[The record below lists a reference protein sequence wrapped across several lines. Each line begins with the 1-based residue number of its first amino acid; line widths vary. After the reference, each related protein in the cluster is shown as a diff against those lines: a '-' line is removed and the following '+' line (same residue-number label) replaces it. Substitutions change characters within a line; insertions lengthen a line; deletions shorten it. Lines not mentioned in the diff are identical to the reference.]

1 MADKFPLIANTS
13 AQQIQ
18 EISSG
23 DNLNLLGNSIVGVV
37 SVTSS
42 GNISVG
48 GTLSVTGNVS
58 VGGTLTYEDV
68 TNVDS
73 VGVITARS
81 NILVGGFTSQTVD
94 TAKIVVKSAGS
105 NIGIIHVCSDA
116 GETNGDL
123 SGIAF
128 SHGGFG
134 DPGNSTSAAR
144 AKAAIALECGSGG
157 YGRGDL
163 CFYVDGAGD
172 NNNVAAADKVVSM
185 SSSGMTVTG
194 TISDDKGNL
203 RNIPQNS
210 QSSAYTLVAADAGKH
225 VYISSGGVTIPASIF
240 STGDA
245 ITIIN
250 NSGSDQTITCS
261 AVTTYLAG
269 DTSTKSSLTLK
280 GRGIATFLFASAT
293 VCYGSG
299 AGLE

>member
-37 SVTSS
+37 SITAS
-42 GNISVG
+42 
-48 GTLSVTGNVS
+48 GNVS

-105 NIGIIHVCSDA
+105 NIGIIQVCSDA

-134 DPGNSTSAAR
+134 DPGNSSSAAR

-194 TISDDKGNL
+194 TISDSKGNL

-210 QSSAYTLVAADAGKH
+210 QSSAYSLVAADAGKH
-225 VYISSGGVTIPASIF
+225 VYISSGGVTIPASEF

-269 DTSTKSSLTLK
+269 DTSSKSSLTLK
-280 GRGIATFLFASAT
+280 GRGVATFLFASAT

>member
-37 SVTSS
+37 SVTAS
-42 GNISVG
+42 
-48 GTLSVTGNVS
+48 GNVS
-58 VGGTLTYEDV
+58 VGGTFL
-68 TNVDS
+68 
-73 VGVITARS
+73 A
-81 NILVGGFTSQTVD
+81 GGFTSQTVD

-105 NIGIIHVCSDA
+105 NIGIIQVCSDA

-134 DPGNSTSAAR
+134 DPGNSASAAR

-163 CFYVDGAGD
+163 CFYVDGASD

-210 QSSAYTLVAADAGKH
+210 QSSSYTLVAADAGKH
-225 VYISSGGVTIPASIF
+225 VSTTSNVTIPASTF

-250 NSGSDQTITCS
+250 NSGTDRTITCS
-261 AVTTYLAG
+261 AITTYLAN

-280 GRGIATFLFASAT
+280 ARGVCTFIFVSASI
-293 VCYGSG
+293 VYGAG